1 MSSKYHWTQELT
13 NPQDRFRLYQQVM
26 SLSTNTTIPILAEV
40 GQYKSWSE
48 TLVRIACE
56 SSRYWNYFLQAGSY
70 HPSAITDPD
79 ELEILTTLDNTFTEL
94 IKHSVSEEIRE
105 EINEYL
111 TLNVAKRSTSFDIMD
126 YLKIRFDH
134 ESAAIHYHNNFGWMD
149 ELPQLPFRK
158 KYFLIQKFMEFLEEG
173 LVGKAGEPLKTIE
186 ERKQFIN
193 ETTANLLLIQ
203 APKERDIVLNERKF
217 QPHLV
222 PAEVLHIVTGSGV
235 SVPSTYHDGYAT
247 TVTQHQNSFQKQFKP
262 KNPRKPTCGHCGKPH
277 KLSQCIDYYQTNP
290 NADIFKRFGHPGQE
304 PQIPRSYCAY
314 LDSDQPTPNAWI
326 WDTGATNHMCG
337 DKQYFINY
345 SKLEQPNLVRG
356 ISGELYIH
364 GYGTVMIDT
373 MTLKKVAYV
382 PGLKVNLI
390 SMTQIVDNGGIHFI
404 GKKNKLLIFSKQYK
418 TPQTIYRQ
426 GGCYIQTAPPP
437 IKKHL
442 NPTDAHAFAAEVVA
456 AQHNN
461 MLPSKFEPIPKANIF
476 HARLGHPNYQVY
488 NVLAKTYNL
497 PKITKDQW
505 TQCPTCN
512 LGKGINHTG
521 SLSKIQYKHPLQL
534 VQIDLCGYF
543 SYPNPS
549 NYKFFLTI
557 CDAYTRM
564 YFVFPIQHKWE
575 ATEAIINWINES
587 ETFFTSKGGYK
598 VTTIRSDN
606 GTEFQTAPLL
616 RFLKQ
621 RGISHQLTVPHNSF
635 QNGGVERAHRTLEER
650 TRCLLLGGHV
660 PVSYWPEALLTAAYL
675 LNRTPV
681 QSRDYMVPLNKWHND
696 DQDHVNINQMHIF
709 GCSAYAT
716 VPSSDRGGKFNATSI
731 RGVFLGFD
739 PQRKAYRILDLHSR
753 NVFTSNQVKF
763 DENHFPFEQ
772 LLDTK
777 TTPMKPYSTT
787 SLKGVSTV
795 VPPASS
801 LSSNLETKQDILN
814 RTNSASDDNSVTM
827 PDTPSKDDSP
837 VTLQTDDTPPTNP
850 TANHPSP
857 VHKSEALVVND
868 TPTIQPPANT
878 TSPVHKSEALAVP
891 DSHLLTTSAA
901 TTSGDVTNPKR
912 MVPNSPSKDSS
923 QQSVSYDDLQHAHIT
938 KSRKI
943 ELSPLPKP
951 TVLPQRVQT
960 INDETI
966 TQIDGQP
973 IPSSIL
979 KKAKAHIDNHT
990 VSHSDPLS
998 VGRTP
1003 IPHPDAIANLREKY
1017 KHIPDRFLHY
1027 IFESSL
1033 STSEDESTEQ
1043 SSDPEL
1049 VKTTTSSIN
1058 DKNISTAFIA
1068 LEHAFASQ
1076 ATASHI
1082 PRTVQE
1088 AKLCSQSKE
1097 WIAACL
1103 QELDSFKRLN
1113 VYTLV
1118 ELPPGRR
1125 ALGVRWVFTLKD
1137 SGLKKA
1143 RLVAQGFRQKEGI
1156 DYQETFAPVIRY
1168 DSVRIFLSVSAH
1180 LNLRV
1185 HQMDVNTAFL
1195 NSRMTDTVYVKQPP
1209 GFLDPLQPNAVWKLS
1224 GGMYGLKQ
1232 SPLLWNNHINSSLIK
1247 FGFSRHQSEYGLYY
1261 KQTSDGLIL
1270 VALYVDDLLLAA
1282 PTPKLMNITKSQLS
1296 KAYSMKDLGPVSKFL
1311 GMNVS
1316 QSQNGNIFLSL
1327 EDYIVKAASISEVPT
1342 HKRVHTPLSSST
1354 DYFNDKSPL
1363 LDSPTAYQS
1372 LVGQLLF
1379 VANTGRPDIAY
1390 PISVLSR
1397 FLKAPRQVHLI
1408 AAQRIMQY
1416 LYTTR
1421 KHGLSYKSDRPL
1433 NLAIYSDASY
1443 GSATDLPMS
1452 TGGYITFLAD
1462 GMVSWKSNKIKSV
1475 CQSSTEAEYVAASD
1489 ALREMAWISNLCD
1502 EIKKPLK
1509 DKVLYVDNQP
1519 AIRIAENPVLHDKI
1533 KHIQVKY
1540 HYIRQQV
1547 AEKNVRIQYVPTK
1560 SQLADIMTKIIPRT
1574 QYEVLRNSILTSA

>member
-203 APKERDIVLNERKF
+203 APKERDLVLNERKF

-345 SKLEQPNLVRG
+345 FK
-356 ISGELYIH
+356 
-364 GYGTVMIDT
+364 
-373 MTLKKVAYV
+373 
-382 PGLKVNLI
+382 
-390 SMTQIVDNGGIHFI
+390 
-404 GKKNKLLIFSKQYK
+404 
-418 TPQTIYRQ
+418 
-426 GGCYIQTAPPP
+426 
-437 IKKHL
+437 
-442 NPTDAHAFAAEVVA
+442 
-456 AQHNN
+456 
-461 MLPSKFEPIPKANIF
+461 
-476 HARLGHPNYQVY
+476 
-488 NVLAKTYNL
+488 
-497 PKITKDQW
+497 
-505 TQCPTCN
+505 
-512 LGKGINHTG
+512 
-521 SLSKIQYKHPLQL
+521 
-534 VQIDLCGYF
+534 
-543 SYPNPS
+543 
-549 NYKFFLTI
+549 
-557 CDAYTRM
+557 
-564 YFVFPIQHKWE
+564 
-575 ATEAIINWINES
+575 
-587 ETFFTSKGGYK
+587 
-598 VTTIRSDN
+598 
-606 GTEFQTAPLL
+606 
-616 RFLKQ
+616 
-621 RGISHQLTVPHNSF
+621 
-635 QNGGVERAHRTLEER
+635 
-650 TRCLLLGGHV
+650 
-660 PVSYWPEALLTAAYL
+660 
-675 LNRTPV
+675 
-681 QSRDYMVPLNKWHND
+681 
-696 DQDHVNINQMHIF
+696 
-709 GCSAYAT
+709 
-716 VPSSDRGGKFNATSI
+716 
-731 RGVFLGFD
+731 
-739 PQRKAYRILDLHSR
+739 
-753 NVFTSNQVKF
+753 
-763 DENHFPFEQ
+763 
-772 LLDTK
+772 
-777 TTPMKPYSTT
+777 
-787 SLKGVSTV
+787 
-795 VPPASS
+795 
-801 LSSNLETKQDILN
+801 
-814 RTNSASDDNSVTM
+814 
-827 PDTPSKDDSP
+827 
-837 VTLQTDDTPPTNP
+837 
-850 TANHPSP
+850 
-857 VHKSEALVVND
+857 
-868 TPTIQPPANT
+868 
-878 TSPVHKSEALAVP
+878 
-891 DSHLLTTSAA
+891 
-901 TTSGDVTNPKR
+901 
-912 MVPNSPSKDSS
+912 
-923 QQSVSYDDLQHAHIT
+923 
-938 KSRKI
+938 
-943 ELSPLPKP
+943 
-951 TVLPQRVQT
+951 
-960 INDETI
+960 
-966 TQIDGQP
+966 
-973 IPSSIL
+973 
-979 KKAKAHIDNHT
+979 
-990 VSHSDPLS
+990 
-998 VGRTP
+998 
-1003 IPHPDAIANLREKY
+1003 
-1017 KHIPDRFLHY
+1017 
-1027 IFESSL
+1027 
-1033 STSEDESTEQ
+1033 
-1043 SSDPEL
+1043 
-1049 VKTTTSSIN
+1049 
-1058 DKNISTAFIA
+1058 
-1068 LEHAFASQ
+1068 
-1076 ATASHI
+1076 
-1082 PRTVQE
+1082 
-1088 AKLCSQSKE
+1088 
-1097 WIAACL
+1097 
-1103 QELDSFKRLN
+1103 LDSFKRLN

-1462 GMVSWKSNKIKSV
+1462 GIVSWKSNKIKSV